1 MNIYY
6 VDGQYLPSN
15 EAMIPV
21 TDLALLRGL
30 GAFELLRTL
39 KGKPFGLNAHLERLK
54 ASADR
59 IGIPLTWTLEEISG
73 IVMETLRRNLE
84 TESNIRI
91 IVTGG
96 SSTDF
101 MTPQGNPRLIVMVTP
116 LPSQPEWW
124 YTQGIAVITVQ
135 TDRTMTGAKSI
146 NYVQASMALRQAR
159 EHQAVEAIYVDS
171 TGMVR
176 EGTTSNVFMF
186 QDGSLITPGEGILK
200 GITRQVVLNL
210 ASSRYAVII
219 RDIPLKDFLGADE
232 VFITG
237 TNKGIVPVV
246 KINETRVG
254 GGLPGHHTRSLMHL
268 LEVHVDP

>member
-39 KGKPFGLNAHLERLK
+39 KGKPFGLNAHLDRLK

-59 IGIPLTWTLEEISG
+59 IGIPLTWTLKEIAG

-124 YTQGIAVITVQ
+124 YTQGIAVITMQ
-135 TDRTMTGAKSI
+135 TDRAMTGAKSI

-159 EHQAVEAIYVDS
+159 EQQAVEAIYVDL

-210 ASSRYAVII
+210 ASSRYSVII
-219 RDIPLKDFLGADE
+219 RDIPLNDFLGADE

-246 KINETRVG
+246 KINETCVG
-254 GGLPGHHTRSLMHL
+254 
-268 LEVHVDP
+268 